1 MRLHFKLLTRL
12 PSHPKGLL
20 GEDKIEGQLPSTL
33 ICLLPGLSYLLWA
46 ISTRLPHNEAA
57 GFSRGKWRT
66 PFLQLFYNLISKAT
80 TCHLYCILV
89 LRNISKTPAHIQG
102 AKVVGLY
109 KDLKT
114 RR

>member
-33 ICLLPGLSYLLWA
+33 ICLLPGLSYFLWA

-66 PFLQLFYNLISKAT
+66 PRVKSIAFLQLNLKSDN
-80 TCHLYCILV
+80 LSLV
-89 LRNISKTPAHIQG
+89 LYSCP
-102 AKVVGLY
+102 
-109 KDLKT
+109 
-114 RR
+114 